1 MRGEEE
7 QAHVAKQRQRSVE
20 DRRSGQCNACPDV
33 HGIANIPIRSGDHE
47 MTRRIERGR
56 RSFADSRER
65 EDAPERQRATGHAD
79 ENPRNLP
86 KAKPGGRDYSRR
98 LQDAPR
104 EEDQEQADK
113 QGGVGRRTG
122 KNERMEPLTPP

>member
-1 MRGEEE
+1 
-7 QAHVAKQRQRSVE
+7 
-20 DRRSGQCNACPDV
+20 
-33 HGIANIPIRSGDHE
+33 

-86 KAKPGGRDYSRR
+86 KAKAGRRDYSRR
-98 LQDAPR
+98 LEDAPR
-104 EEDQEQADK
+104 EEDEEQADK
-113 QGGVGRRTG
+113 QGGIGRRTG